1 MSRRRRKDDNH
12 FIRNQFRI
20 LFKVSHHARL
30 DELFRLGCRTA
41 ELFETGMDL
50 IPYLDPQ
57 LLKALVL
64 VLQELQRLLALILHE
79 DEFCAGDVEE
89 PDNAEFASRMSFF

>member
-1 MSRRRRKDDNH
+1 
-12 FIRNQFRI
+12 
-20 LFKVSHHARL
+20 
-30 DELFRLGCRTA
+30 
-41 ELFETGMDL
+41 MDL

-89 PDNAEFASRMSFF
+89 PDNVVRISNVVLLTNIAQCLDISPFDETSIMAEIGNIACANMATFA

>member
-1 MSRRRRKDDNH
+1 MGVVIRLGDLLHALFGFLLLLEQVEPHLASSEKRRHH

-30 DELFRLGCRTA
+30 DEFFRLGSGTA

-50 IPYLDPQ
+50 IPHLDPQ
-57 LLKALVL
+57 LLNALVL
-64 VLQELQRLLALILHE
+64 VLKELQRLL
-79 DEFCAGDVEE
+79 
-89 PDNAEFASRMSFF
+89 R